1 MNEDDLHNDNEE
13 TFDEEPTGNFDNK
26 EKVVG
31 LSGMYKEWF
40 MDYASYVI
48 LERAV
53 PAIEDGLKP
62 VQRRILHSMKELDDG
77 RYNKVA
83 NIIGNTMKY
92 HPHGDASIGDAMVQ
106 IGQKDLLIDC
116 QGNWGNTLTGDGAAA
131 PRYIEARLTKFANHV
146 VFNPKTTN
154 WLASYDG
161 RNKEPQKLPVKFPLL
176 LQQGA
181 EGIAVG
187 LACKIL
193 PHNFIE
199 LIDASIDYLRGRKFT
214 IFPDFPNGGKA
225 DFTNYN
231 DGLRGG
237 RVRVRA
243 NIVKLDN
250 KTLRIDE
257 IPFGTTTDT
266 LIESIVKAT
275 EKNKI
280 KVKKIEDNTAA
291 IAEIIVHL
299 PPGVSPDKMIDALY
313 AFTSCEMSISPNAC
327 VIRNNSPEFLGV
339 TEMLKRSTDHTVD
352 LLQQELEIKIDELES
367 QWHWASLEKIFIENR
382 IYRDIEEEETW
393 EGVISAIDKGLKP
406 FIKHLKRPVVE
417 EDIVRLTEI
426 RIKRISKFDSFK
438 ADENIV
444 KIEEQLAELRHHLE
458 HLIDY
463 AVQYFRDLK
472 EKFGAGR
479 ERKTEIRVFDTIE
492 ATKVIVNNRKLY
504 VDIEEGFVGWS
515 LKKEDYICECSELD
529 DVIVFFET
537 GKMLVTKIT
546 DKKFVG
552 KGIIY
557 ANIFKKGDKRT
568 IYHMIYQDGKTGPSY
583 MKRFNVTGVTR
594 DTEYDLTAGT
604 KGSTVHYFSQNP
616 NGRKEV
622 VNVKLRPRPHLKRAN
637 FLVDFSELLIK
648 GRSSKGNTVTKEII
662 SKVEQKEVGGSTL
675 EARKV
680 WWDEVVQR
688 LNDEGRGKYL
698 GQFKGEDKILT
709 LHKGGYYKLSGFEL
723 ATKFDEDMI
732 SIEKWHQ
739 DRPVACVY
747 FNSTKELYFVK
758 RFLPE
763 NSKNKVEFIP
773 EEEGMQLIVATT
785 NFNPRIRITYNKHLR
800 ETKNLPDKEEVLNAL
815 IDVKGLKAQGN
826 QLTKLKVK
834 EIVLLPAR
842 EGEEWI
848 STANE
853 EVIYERD
860 DEDVEDNEEVEL
872 NTLELEDEDQ
882 SNEIIED
889 STDSIIDD
897 SLDVETNEETS
908 EEQLDKPTQPKK
920 EEKVKPEYKKVV
932 QKDKLPKEVIPEK
945 KEDTIAVKQDEK
957 PIEVEWD
964 IQPKKDQDATIKE
977 ETVVPKKKS
986 PIKKPDSDDQMT
998 LF

>member
-1 MNEDDLHNDNEE
+1 MNEEDDLHNDSEDSLDAEN
-13 TFDEEPTGNFDNK
+13 TGNFDNT
-26 EKVVG
+26 EKVIG

-83 NIIGNTMKY
+83 NIIGNTMKF

-146 VFNPKTTN
+146 VFNAKTTK
-154 WLASYDG
+154 WLSSYDG

-193 PHNFIE
+193 PHNFLE
-199 LIDASIDYLRGRKFT
+199 LIDASIDYLKGRKFT
-214 IFPDFPNGGKA
+214 IYPDFPNGGKA
-225 DFTNYN
+225 DFSNYN

-237 RVRVRA
+237 KVRVRA

-280 KVKKIEDNTAA
+280 KVRKIEDNTAA
-291 IAEIIVHL
+291 EAEILIHL

-313 AFTSCEMSISPNAC
+313 AFTSCELSISPNAC
-327 VIRNNSPEFLGV
+327 VIRNNSPVFIGV

-393 EGVISAIDKGLKP
+393 EGVISAIDKGLMP

-458 HLIDY
+458 HLIEY
-463 AVQYFRDLK
+463 AIAYFKDLK
-472 EKFGAGR
+472 DKFGEGKA
-479 ERKTEIRVFDTIE
+479 RKTEIRVFDTIE

-504 VDIEEGFVGWS
+504 LDIEEGFVGWS

-537 GKMLVTKIT
+537 GKMLVTKIS

-568 IYHMIYQDGKTGPSY
+568 IYHLIYQDGKTGPSY

-594 DTEYDLTAGT
+594 DTEYDLTAGS
-604 KGSTVHYFSQNP
+604 KGSFVHYFSANP

-622 VNVKLRPRPHLKRAN
+622 VNVKLRPRPHLKRAS

-680 WWDEVVQR
+680 WWDEVVHR

-709 LHKGGYYKLSGFEL
+709 LHKGGFYKLSGFEL

-739 DRPVACVY
+739 ERPVACVY
-747 FNSTKELYFVK
+747 FNSTKDLYYVK

-763 NSKNKVEFIP
+763 LSKNKVEFIP
-773 EEEGMQLIVATT
+773 EEEGMQLVVATT
-785 NFNPRIRITYNKHLR
+785 DFNPRIKIIFNKHLR

-826 QLTKLKVK
+826 QLTKFKVK
-834 EIVLLPAR
+834 EISLLPAK
-842 EGEEWI
+842 EGEEWKQTI
-848 STANE
+848 DEDIIYETDDEAEDSEVEFDEVIEAEESSTASLYGLSEVTE
-853 EVIYERD
+853 EEMVG
-860 DEDVEDNEEVEL
+860 EV
-872 NTLELEDEDQ
+872 D
-882 SNEIIED
+882 IED
-889 STDSIIDD
+889 GKA
-897 SLDVETNEETS
+897 L
-908 EEQLDKPTQPKK
+908 
-920 EEKVKPEYKKVV
+920 EKVKAPKKSAKKGSEKNVDSEP
-932 QKDKLPKEVIPEK
+932 KDLAETPLVTPEK
-945 KEDTIAVKQDEK
+945 PVIEKVKQDEK
-957 PIEVEWD
+957 PIEVEWE
-964 IQPKKDQDATIKE
+964 IKPKKDSDTIKKE
-977 ETVVPKKKS
+977 APTEPVKKS
-986 PIKKPDSDDQMT
+986 PIKNQDNDDQMS

>member
-1 MNEDDLHNDNEE
+1 MNEEDIHNDNEE
-13 TFDEEPTGNFDNK
+13 QSSEENGQETPKEGGFDSSER
-26 EKVVG
+26 VVG
-31 LSGMYKEWF
+31 LSGMYRDWF

-146 VFNPKTTN
+146 VFNPKTTK

-193 PHNFIE
+193 PHNFHE

-214 IFPDFPNGGKA
+214 LYPDFPNGGKA

-243 NIVKLDN
+243 NIVKLDS

-291 IAEIIVHL
+291 EAEILVHL

-313 AFTSCEMSISPNAC
+313 AFTSCELSISPNSC
-327 VIRNNSPEFLGV
+327 VIRDNKPEFLGV

-393 EGVISAIDKGLKP
+393 EGVIAAIDKGLKP
-406 FIKHLKRPVVE
+406 FIKHLKRPVIE
-417 EDIVRLTEI
+417 DDIVRLTEI

-444 KIEEQLAELRHHLE
+444 KIEEQLAELRHHLAN
-458 HLIDY
+458 LIDF
-463 AVQYFRDLK
+463 AVNYFKDLK

-479 ERKTEIRVFDTIE
+479 ERKTEIRVFDSIE
-492 ATKVIVNNRKLY
+492 ATKVIVANRKLY
-504 VDIEEGFVGWS
+504 VDVEEGFIGWS
-515 LKKEDYICECSELD
+515 LKKEDFICECSELD
-529 DVIVFFET
+529 DVIIFFDT
-537 GKMLVTKIT
+537 GKLLITKIA

-557 ANIFKKGDKRT
+557 AHVFKKGDKRT
-568 IYHMIYQDGKTGPSY
+568 IYHMIYQDGKSGPSY

-594 DTEYDLTAGT
+594 DTEYDLTQGT
-604 KGSTVHYFSQNP
+604 KGSTVHYFSANP

-622 VNVKLRPRPHLKRAN
+622 VNVKLRPRPHLKRAS

-648 GRSSKGNTVTKEII
+648 GRASKGNTVTKEII

-680 WWDEVVQR
+680 WWDDIVQR
-688 LNDEGRGKYL
+688 LNDEGRGQYL

-709 LHKGGYYKLSGFEL
+709 IHKGGYYKLSGFEL

-732 SIEKWHQ
+732 SIEKWHP
-739 DRPVACVY
+739 DRPIACVY
-747 FNSTKELYFVK
+747 FNAVKDLYYVK
-758 RFLPE
+758 RFLVE
-763 NSKNKVEFIP
+763 NARNKVEFIP
-773 EEEGMQLIVATT
+773 EEEGTQMIVATT
-785 NFNPRIRITYNKHLR
+785 QFNPRIKIEYNKRLR
-800 ETKNLPDKEEVLNAL
+800 ETKHLPDKEEVLNNL

-826 QLTKLKVK
+826 QLTKLKIK
-834 EIVLLPAR
+834 EISLLPPKEDEAWPDTVT
-842 EGEEWI
+842 EEFVMDELPSPI
-848 STANE
+848 DEMEADEAEAQDETIAIETETTHPIEE
-853 EVIYERD
+853 EVD
-860 DEDVEDNEEVEL
+860 TTTVEDEVV
-872 NTLELEDEDQ
+872 
-882 SNEIIED
+882 
-889 STDSIIDD
+889 
-897 SLDVETNEETS
+897 VE
-908 EEQLDKPTQPKK
+908 PKS
-920 EEKVKPEYKKVV
+920 
-932 QKDKLPKEVIPEK
+932 PKPEK
-945 KEDTIAVKQDEK
+945 KTKVKKIENQSNVESENKKVEPVQSDEK
-957 PIEVEWD
+957 PIEIEWD
-964 IQPKKDQDATIKE
+964 IIPPKKEDEKSHTTQAST
-977 ETVVPKKKS
+977 PKKS
-986 PIKKPDSDDQMT
+986 NPIKKPGSDDQMT